1 MFFFKKYAMILFMRW
16 RIRHFDR
23 LESTSQTA
31 KDFPVNSVIIA
42 DSQSGGRGRY
52 GRTWESPKGNLY
64 VSVVLTD
71 YGYQTPLL
79 AFVVGVSVAEALS
92 DFGVC
97 LKWPNDVLKDGKKL
111 AGILLERTDDGRVI
125 VGIGVNVASHPTRNM
140 MYETASLEGRISV
153 DETADRVLMSLDKIL
168 RLFETDG
175 FSPIYRLWMDRATGV
190 GGPVTVRLPNRQM
203 QGIFKELSPD
213 GALVLEL
220 PDKTIQKIT
229 AGDVFLI

>member
-1 MFFFKKYAMILFMRW
+1 MFFSKKYAIIPFMRW
-16 RIRHFDR
+16 NIRHFDR

-52 GRTWESPKGNLY
+52 GRKWESPKGNLY
-64 VSVVLTD
+64 LSVVLGD

-79 AFVVGVSVAEALS
+79 AFVVGVAVAEALS
-92 DFGVC
+92 DFNVC
-97 LKWPNDVLKDGKKL
+97 LKWPNDILKSGKKL
-111 AGILLERTDDGRVI
+111 AGILLERTDDDRVI
-125 VGIGVNVASHPTRNM
+125 AGIGVNVASHPTQNM
-140 MYETASLEGRISV
+140 MYETASLAGKIAV
-153 DETADRVLMSLDKIL
+153 DVVADRILTSLDKML
-168 RLFETDG
+168 QLFESEG
-175 FSPIYRLWMDRATGV
+175 FSPIYHLWVDRAVGM
-190 GGPVTVRLPNRQM
+190 GGPITVRLPDHQIR
-203 QGIFKELSPD
+203 GIFKELSPD